1 MAILWA
7 RWTVRSADT
16 AMDTSSSLLDRLRHP
31 ADRKAWDRF
40 VELYTPLLYYWA
52 RRAGLQDADA
62 ADLVQEVLV
71 LLFRKLPEFRYDRR
85 KGFRNWLR
93 TVTVNKWRE
102 TVRRRRAA
110 TLEGSND
117 EAEIPA
123 AEASHGLEEAEYR
136 RSLVQEALRGL
147 QGEFPATTWKA
158 FQLLMAGRSAS
169 EVAAELGV
177 RLGTVYAAKSRVLS
191 RLRGELDGLLD

>member
-1 MAILWA
+1 
-7 RWTVRSADT
+7 
-16 AMDTSSSLLDRLRHP
+16 MDTSSSLLDRLRQP
-31 ADRKAWDRF
+31 ADHKAWERF

-52 RRAGLQDADA
+52 RRTGLQDADA

-71 LLFRKLPEFRYDRR
+71 LLFRKLPEFRYDRH

-93 TVTVNKWRE
+93 TVTLNKWRQI
-102 TVRRRRAA
+102 VRRRRPA
-110 TLEGSND
+110 TLDGTND
-117 EAEIPA
+117 EAQIPE
-123 AEASHGLEEAEYR
+123 AEASHGFEEAEYQ
-136 RSLVQEALRGL
+136 RSLVQEALRAL

-177 RLGTVYAAKSRVLS
+177 RVGTVYAAKSRVLS
-191 RLRGELDGLLD
+191 RLRGELGGLLD